1 MPKFRAEVRLLISW
15 VFMAPALKRSSA
27 CFVSRGGLPD
37 LPFGSSSIRRA
48 HDGPL
53 PIPLN
58 LVPGAILVSATN
70 LEPSE
75 RTHVPVLEP
84 AHHRFQVLG
93 HREPASSSVY
103 DFNRIGPDLVCEIC
117 LRWGAVL
124 TFEVQGYGLGLKQS
138 SFASI
143 PFCTKDRLI

>member
-1 MPKFRAEVRLLISW
+1 
-15 VFMAPALKRSSA
+15 MAPALKRSSS

-48 HDGPL
+48 DDGPL

-93 HREPASSSVY
+93 HREPASSGVG
-103 DFNRIGPDLVCEIC
+103 DFNRIWPDLVCEIGF
-117 LRWGAVL
+117 RSWAVH
-124 TFEVQGYGLGLKQS
+124 TFEVQGYRVGSKHTLSLSLQNHPEN
-138 SFASI
+138 F
-143 PFCTKDRLI
+143 